1 MKPPKFSPPKTTM
14 FDTIPPSCTVAV
26 FVRNRLRS
34 LSKVFALA
42 LIAGTAFTG
51 VKEST
56 AADSSGSKGTIALSL
71 KTITNDDFQ
80 KALADAVK
88 AQVESSGY
96 TFLLVTAGEQTAV
109 STQVNQV
116 EDLIAKKVTGII
128 LNPMDGNAVVPV
140 LGKAHDAGIPVVIV
154 DSPVAKGH
162 EGLYITFV
170 GTDNLNAG
178 MQAGKQMVQALGN
191 KGKVLVVRGANG
203 SVAGDNRV
211 DGFKKGLEE
220 SGVTIVGEQPGD
232 WTNSVAMQV
241 TENMLQANKDVQG
254 LFTASDVML
263 EGILEALSDGNR
275 KGMTIISVDGSH
287 KAVDLLAAG
296 QISGTMAQFPQKIG
310 SLAVENLVSVIEKKS
325 EANSIPKVIDSGTT
339 MYSKDNLDEAR
350 KQMF

>member
-1 MKPPKFSPPKTTM
+1 
-14 FDTIPPSCTVAV
+14 
-26 FVRNRLRS
+26 
-34 LSKVFALA
+34 
-42 LIAGTAFTG
+42 
-51 VKEST
+51 
-56 AADSSGSKGTIALSL
+56 
-71 KTITNDDFQ
+71 
-80 KALADAVK
+80 
-88 AQVESSGY
+88 
-96 TFLLVTAGEQTAV
+96 
-109 STQVNQV
+109 VNQT

-140 LGKAHDAGIPVVIV
+140 LGKAHEAGIPVVIV

-162 EGLYITFV
+162 EDLYITFV

-178 MQAGKQMVQALGN
+178 TQAGKQMVQTLGN

-211 DGFKKGLEE
+211 DGFKKGLEG

-263 EGILEALSDGNR
+263 DGILEALSDGNR
-275 KGMTIISVDGSH
+275 KGITIISVDGSH

-296 QISGTMAQFPQKIG
+296 DIHGTMAQFPQKIG
-310 SLAVENLVSVIEKKS
+310 SLAVENLVSVIEKKP
-325 EANSIPKVIDSGTT
+325 EANSIPKIIDSGTL
-339 MYSKDNLDEAR
+339 MYSKDNLDQAR

>member
-1 MKPPKFSPPKTTM
+1 M
-14 FDTIPPSCTVAV
+14 FDTIPPRCTVAV
-26 FVRNRLRS
+26 FIRNALKS

-42 LIAGTAFTG
+42 LIAGIAFAG

-88 AQVESSGY
+88 AKVEAAGY

-140 LGKAHDAGIPVVIV
+140 LGKARDAGIPVVIV

-162 EGLYITFV
+162 EDLYTTFV

-178 MQAGKQMVQALGN
+178 LQAGKQMVQALGN
-191 KGKVLVVRGANG
+191 KGQVLVVRGANG

-211 DGFKKGLEE
+211 DGFKKGLEG
-220 SGVTIVGEQPGD
+220 SGVTIAGEQPGD

-254 LFTASDVML
+254 LVHCL
-263 EGILEALSDGNR
+263 
-275 KGMTIISVDGSH
+275 
-287 KAVDLLAAG
+287 
-296 QISGTMAQFPQKIG
+296 
-310 SLAVENLVSVIEKKS
+310 
-325 EANSIPKVIDSGTT
+325 
-339 MYSKDNLDEAR
+339 
-350 KQMF
+350 

>member
-1 MKPPKFSPPKTTM
+1 M
-14 FDTIPPSCTVAV
+14 
-26 FVRNRLRS
+26 RN
-34 LSKVFALA
+34 LSAAVFALA
-42 LIAGTAFTG
+42 VIAGIALTG
-51 VKEST
+51 VKES
-56 AADSSGSKGTIALSL
+56 AAAASPESKGTIALSL

-88 AQVESSGY
+88 AKVESMGY
-96 TFLLVTAGEQTAV
+96 AFLLVTAGEQTAV
-109 STQVNQV
+109 SMQVNQV
-116 EDLIAKKVTGII
+116 EDLIAKKVTGIV

-140 LGKAHDAGIPVVIV
+140 LGKARDAGIPVVIV

-162 EGLYITFV
+162 EDLYITFV
-170 GTDNLNAG
+170 GTDNFNAG
-178 MQAGKQMVQALGN
+178 MQAGKQMAQVLGN
-191 KGKVLVVRGANG
+191 KGNVLVVRGANG

-211 DGFKKGLEE
+211 DGFKKGLEG

-254 LFTASDVML
+254 LFSASDVML
-263 EGILEALSDGNR
+263 DGILQALSDANR
-275 KGMTIISVDGSH
+275 KVVIVSVDGSH
-287 KAVDLLAAG
+287 KAVDLLAEG
-296 QISGTMAQFPQKIG
+296 DIYGTMAQFPQKIG

-325 EANSIPKVIDSGTT
+325 QADSIPKIIDSGTM

>member
-1 MKPPKFSPPKTTM
+1 M
-14 FDTIPPSCTVAV
+14 
-26 FVRNRLRS
+26 RN
-34 LSKVFALA
+34 LSAAVFALA
-42 LIAGTAFTG
+42 LIAGTALTG
-51 VKEST
+51 VREST
-56 AADSSGSKGTIALSL
+56 AAGSSGRQGTIALSL

-88 AQVESSGY
+88 EKVESMGY

-116 EDLIAKKVTGII
+116 EDLIAKKVTGIV

-140 LGKAHDAGIPVVIV
+140 LGKARDAGIPVVIV

-162 EGLYITFV
+162 DDLYITFV
-170 GTDNLNAG
+170 GTDNFNAG
-178 MQAGKQMVQALGN
+178 MQAGKEMAQALGN

-211 DGFKKGLEE
+211 DGFKKGLEG
-220 SGVTIVGEQPGD
+220 SGVTIVGEQPGN

-263 EGILEALSDGNR
+263 DGILEALSDANR
-275 KGMTIISVDGSH
+275 KGIVIISVDGSR

-296 QISGTMAQFPQKIG
+296 DIYGTMAQFPQKIG

-325 EANSIPKVIDSGTT
+325 AANSVPKIIDSGTM

-350 KQMF
+350 KRMF

>member
-1 MKPPKFSPPKTTM
+1 MRNLSP
-14 FDTIPPSCTVAV
+14 A
-26 FVRNRLRS
+26 
-34 LSKVFALA
+34 VFALA
-42 LIAGTAFTG
+42 VIAGTAFTG
-51 VKEST
+51 VKESP
-56 AADSSGSKGTIALSL
+56 AADNSGSKGTIALSL

-88 AQVESSGY
+88 AKVESVGY

-109 STQVNQV
+109 SMQVNQV
-116 EDLIAKKVTGII
+116 EDLIAKKVTGIV

-140 LGKAHDAGIPVVIV
+140 LGKARDAGIPVVIV

-170 GTDNLNAG
+170 GTDNFNAG
-178 MQAGKQMVQALGN
+178 MQAGKQMVQVLGN
-191 KGKVLVVRGANG
+191 KGNVLVVRGANG

-254 LFTASDVML
+254 LFSASDVML
-263 EGILEALSDGNR
+263 DGILQALSDANR
-275 KGMTIISVDGSH
+275 KVVIVSVDGSH

-296 QISGTMAQFPQKIG
+296 DIYGTMAQFPQKIG

-325 EANSIPKVIDSGTT
+325 QADSIPKIIDSGTM

>member
-1 MKPPKFSPPKTTM
+1 M
-14 FDTIPPSCTVAV
+14 
-26 FVRNRLRS
+26 RN
-34 LSKVFALA
+34 LSAAVFALA
-42 LIAGTAFTG
+42 VIAGTAFTG
-51 VKEST
+51 VKESP
-56 AADSSGSKGTIALSL
+56 AADNSGSKGTIALSL

-88 AQVESSGY
+88 AKVESVGY

-109 STQVNQV
+109 SMQVNQV
-116 EDLIAKKVTGII
+116 EDLIAKKVTGIV

-140 LGKAHDAGIPVVIV
+140 LGKARDAGIPVVIV

-170 GTDNLNAG
+170 GTDNFNAG
-178 MQAGKQMVQALGN
+178 MQAGKQMVQVLGN
-191 KGKVLVVRGANG
+191 KGNVLVVRGANG

-254 LFTASDVML
+254 LFSASDVML
-263 EGILEALSDGNR
+263 DGILQALSDANR
-275 KGMTIISVDGSH
+275 KVVIVSVDGSH

-296 QISGTMAQFPQKIG
+296 DIYGTMAQFPQKIG

-325 EANSIPKVIDSGTT
+325 QADSIPKIIDSGTM

>member
-1 MKPPKFSPPKTTM
+1 MPIVHFFTHTFLFKR
-14 FDTIPPSCTVAV
+14 CAV
-26 FVRNRLRS
+26 RG
-34 LSKVFALA
+34 LSKVPAAVFALA
-42 LIAGTAFTG
+42 LIAGTTFTG
-51 VKEST
+51 VKQST
-56 AADSSGSKGTIALSL
+56 AAESSGSKGTIALSL

-88 AQVESSGY
+88 AKTESMGY

-116 EDLIAKKVTGII
+116 EDLIAKKVTGIV

-140 LGKAHDAGIPVVIV
+140 LGKARDAGIPVVIV

-162 EGLYITFV
+162 DDLYITFV
-170 GTDNLNAG
+170 GTDNFNAG

-211 DGFKKGLEE
+211 DGFKKGLEG
-220 SGVTIVGEQPGD
+220 SGVMIAGEQPGN

-263 EGILEALSDGNR
+263 DGILEALSDANR
-275 KGMTIISVDGSH
+275 KGIAIISVDGSH

-296 QISGTMAQFPQKIG
+296 EIYGTMAQFPQKIG
-310 SLAVENLVSVIEKKS
+310 SIAVEKLVSVIENKS
-325 EANSIPKVIDSGTT
+325 AANSIPKVIDSGT
-339 MYSKDNLDEAR
+339 MLYSKDNLDEAK

>member
-1 MKPPKFSPPKTTM
+1 M
-14 FDTIPPSCTVAV
+14 
-26 FVRNRLRS
+26 RS
-34 LSKVFALA
+34 LSKAVKMVFALA
-42 LIAGTAFTG
+42 LIAGIAFTG
-51 VKEST
+51 VKQSS
-56 AADSSGSKGTIALSL
+56 AADSSASKGTIALSL

-88 AQVESSGY
+88 AKVESMGY

-109 STQVNQV
+109 SMQVNQV
-116 EDLIAKKVTGII
+116 EDLIAKKVTGIV

-140 LGKAHDAGIPVVIV
+140 LGKARDAGIPVVIV

-162 EGLYITFV
+162 ESLYITFV
-170 GTDNLNAG
+170 GTDNFNAG
-178 MQAGKQMVQALGN
+178 MQAGKQMVQALDN

-211 DGFKKGLEE
+211 DGFKKGLEG
-220 SGVTIVGEQPGD
+220 SGVTIAGEQPGD

-263 EGILEALSDGNR
+263 DGILQALSDGNR
-275 KGMTIISVDGSH
+275 KGIVIVSVDGSQ
-287 KAVDLLAAG
+287 KAVELLAAG
-296 QISGTMAQFPQKIG
+296 QIYGTMAQFPQKIG

-325 EANSIPKVIDSGTT
+325 SADSIAKTIDSGTM
-339 MYSKDNLDEAR
+339 MYGKDNLDEAR
-350 KQMF
+350 KLMF

>member
-1 MKPPKFSPPKTTM
+1 M
-14 FDTIPPSCTVAV
+14 FDTMPPSWTVAV
-26 FVRNRLRS
+26 FAGNRVHPSFLRIRS
-34 LSKVFALA
+34 LSKVVALA
-42 LIAGTAFTG
+42 LIAVIAFTG
-51 VKEST
+51 VKKSV
-56 AADSSGSKGTIALSL
+56 AADSSASKGTIALSL

-88 AQVESSGY
+88 AKVESTGY

-109 STQVNQV
+109 STQVNQT

-140 LGKAHDAGIPVVIV
+140 LGKAHEAGIPVVIV

-162 EGLYITFV
+162 EDLYITFV

-178 MQAGKQMVQALGN
+178 TQAGKQMVQTLGN

-211 DGFKKGLEE
+211 DGFKKGLEG

-263 EGILEALSDGNR
+263 DGILEALSDGNR
-275 KGMTIISVDGSH
+275 KGITIISVDGSH
-287 KAVDLLAAG
+287 KAVDLLSAG
-296 QISGTMAQFPQKIG
+296 DIHGTMAQFPQKIG
-310 SLAVENLVSVIEKKS
+310 SLAVENLVSVIEKKP
-325 EANSIPKVIDSGTT
+325 EANSIPKIIDSGTL

>member
-1 MKPPKFSPPKTTM
+1 MSW
-14 FDTIPPSCTVAV
+14 
-26 FVRNRLRS
+26 
-34 LSKVFALA
+34 LSKVFALL

-51 VKEST
+51 AKESS
-56 AADSSGSKGTIALSL
+56 AADSSASKGTIALSL

-88 AQVESSGY
+88 AKVESMGY

-116 EDLIAKKVTGII
+116 EDLVAKKVAGIV

-178 MQAGKQMVQALGN
+178 MQAGKQMGQALGN

-203 SVAGDNRV
+203 RV
-211 DGFKKGLEE
+211 
-220 SGVTIVGEQPGD
+220 
-232 WTNSVAMQV
+232 
-241 TENMLQANKDVQG
+241 
-254 LFTASDVML
+254 
-263 EGILEALSDGNR
+263 
-275 KGMTIISVDGSH
+275 
-287 KAVDLLAAG
+287 
-296 QISGTMAQFPQKIG
+296 
-310 SLAVENLVSVIEKKS
+310 
-325 EANSIPKVIDSGTT
+325 
-339 MYSKDNLDEAR
+339 
-350 KQMF
+350 

>member
-1 MKPPKFSPPKTTM
+1 M
-14 FDTIPPSCTVAV
+14 
-26 FVRNRLRS
+26 RG
-34 LSKVFALA
+34 LSKVPAAVFALA
-42 LIAGTAFTG
+42 LIVGTTFTG
-51 VKEST
+51 VKQST
-56 AADSSGSKGTIALSL
+56 AAESSGSKGTIALSL

-88 AQVESSGY
+88 AKTESMGY

-116 EDLIAKKVTGII
+116 EDLIAKKVTGIV

-140 LGKAHDAGIPVVIV
+140 LGKARDAGIPVVIV

-162 EGLYITFV
+162 DDLYITFV
-170 GTDNLNAG
+170 GTDNFNAG

-211 DGFKKGLEE
+211 DGFKKGLEG
-220 SGVTIVGEQPGD
+220 SGVMIPGEQPGN

-254 LFTASDVML
+254 LFSASDVML
-263 EGILEALSDGNR
+263 DGILEALSDANR
-275 KGMTIISVDGSH
+275 KGIVIISVDGSH

-296 QISGTMAQFPQKIG
+296 EIYGTMAQFPQKIG
-310 SLAVENLVSVIEKKS
+310 SIAVEKLVSVIENKS
-325 EANSIPKVIDSGTT
+325 AANSIPKVIDSGT
-339 MYSKDNLDEAR
+339 MLYSKDNLDEAK

>member
-1 MKPPKFSPPKTTM
+1 M
-14 FDTIPPSCTVAV
+14 FDILSPRWSVAI
-26 FVRNRLRS
+26 FSGNRLRPSS
-34 LSKVFALA
+34 LAIRNLSRLFALA
-42 LIAGTAFTG
+42 VIAGIAFSG
-51 VKEST
+51 LREST

-116 EDLIAKKVTGII
+116 EDLIAKKVDGII

-162 EGLYITFV
+162 EDLYITFV

-178 MQAGKQMVQALGN
+178 VQAGKQMVQTLGN
-191 KGKVLVVRGANG
+191 KGKVLIVRGANG

-211 DGFKKGLEE
+211 DGFKKGLEG
-220 SGVTIVGEQPGD
+220 SGVTIAGEQPGD

-275 KGMTIISVDGSH
+275 KGIAIISVDGSH
-287 KAVDLLAAG
+287 KAVDLLASG
-296 QISGTMAQFPQKIG
+296 EIHGTMAQFPQKIG
-310 SLAVENLVSVIEKKS
+310 SQAVENLVLVIEKKS
-325 EANSIPKVIDSGTT
+325 ESKSIPKVIDSGTI

>member
-1 MKPPKFSPPKTTM
+1 M

-26 FVRNRLRS
+26 LVRNRLRS

-51 VKEST
+51 VKESN
-56 AADSSGSKGTIALSL
+56 AADSKGTIALSL

-88 AQVESSGY
+88 AKVESTGY

-109 STQVNQV
+109 STQV
-116 EDLIAKKVTGII
+116 EDLIAKKVTGIV

-140 LGKAHDAGIPVVIV
+140 LGKARDAGIPVVIV

-162 EGLYITFV
+162 EGLYTTFV

-178 MQAGKQMVQALGN
+178 VEAGKQMVQTLGN

-211 DGFKKGLEE
+211 DGFKKGLEG
-220 SGVTIVGEQPGD
+220 SGLTIAGEQPGD

-263 EGILEALSDGNR
+263 DGILEALSDANR
-275 KGMTIISVDGSH
+275 KGIAIISVDGSH

-296 QISGTMAQFPQKIG
+296 EIHGTMAQFPQKIG

-325 EANSIPKVIDSGTT
+325 EANSIPKVIDSGTM

>member
-1 MKPPKFSPPKTTM
+1 M
-14 FDTIPPSCTVAV
+14 
-26 FVRNRLRS
+26 RN
-34 LSKVFALA
+34 LSAAAFALA
-42 LIAGTAFTG
+42 VIAGTAFTG
-51 VKEST
+51 VREST
-56 AADSSGSKGTIALSL
+56 AAGSSGSQGTIALSL

-88 AQVESSGY
+88 AKVESMGY

-116 EDLIAKKVTGII
+116 EDLIAKKVTGIV

-140 LGKAHDAGIPVVIV
+140 LGKARDAGIPVVIV

-162 EGLYITFV
+162 EDLYITFV
-170 GTDNLNAG
+170 GTDNFNAG
-178 MQAGKQMVQALGN
+178 MQAGKQMAQTLGN

-211 DGFKKGLEE
+211 DGFKKGLEG
-220 SGVTIVGEQPGD
+220 SSVTIVGEQPGN

-263 EGILEALSDGNR
+263 DGILEALSDANR
-275 KGMTIISVDGSH
+275 QGIVIISVDGSH

-296 QISGTMAQFPQKIG
+296 DIDGTMAQFPQKIG
-310 SLAVENLVSVIEKKS
+310 SLAVENLVSVIEKKTP
-325 EANSIPKVIDSGTT
+325 ATSIPKIIDSGTM
-339 MYSKDNLDEAR
+339 MYGKDNLDEAR